1 MNESSTKLQDTIS
14 VLQVVHDTMV
24 DGPFILAQRDPDLVF
39 RGSANQRVIDV
50 PASLR
55 RGEVVTIPH
64 PEDLF

>member
-1 MNESSTKLQDTIS
+1 MTKS
-14 VLQVVHDTMV
+14 G